1 MKKYNL
7 IYGIFISVLLLN
19 SGCES
24 DANVTVPSTERK
36 LVVGGFLSPNEN
48 EHEISLSL
56 SEPLF
61 STDPFFN
68 TTNAN
73 VTISSGGSSY
83 QIAYDVDAAAFV
95 FNNSQFNITNGKNYH
110 LKIVAENGKTVEA
123 DMTTLSDTMPSI
135 EEFKI
140 NKDTIYSEWSSN
152 QIRYNLKLN
161 WKDIASEKNYYR
173 LTANRLVKYF
183 GAIDTT
189 IEPIEEFNSF
199 TLKDDLGKDGQ
210 ILSSTFKFDD
220 YSLNNETVGFEI
232 VLMKID
238 VNYYNYYK
246 TLNNYAG
253 EDPFAEPVILFSNI
267 QNGLGVFSNFQSIK
281 IRRIL

>member
-73 VTISSGGSSY
+73 VTISSEGSSY

-95 FNNSQFNITNGKNYH
+95 FNNSQFNIANGKNYH

-210 ILSSTFKFDD
+210 ILSSTLKFDD

>member
-1 MKKYNL
+1 MKKINL
-7 IYGIFISVLLLN
+7 IYSIFISVLFLN

-73 VTISSGGSSY
+73 VTISSEGSSY

-95 FNNSQFNITNGKNYH
+95 FNNSQFNIANGKNYH

>member
-1 MKKYNL
+1 MKKINIL
-7 IYGIFISVLLLN
+7 FSIFISVLFLN
-19 SGCES
+19 TGCES
-24 DANVTVPSTERK
+24 DANVIVPSTERK
-36 LVVGGFLSPNEN
+36 LVVGGFLSPFEN

-68 TTNAN
+68 TSTAN
-73 VTISSGGSSY
+73 VTISSEGNSY

-95 FNNSQFNITNGKNYH
+95 FNNSQFNIANGKNYH

-140 NKDTIYSEWSSN
+140 IKDTIYSEWSSN
-152 QIRYNLKLN
+152 QFRYNLKLN

-210 ILSSTFKFDD
+210 ILSSSLKFDD
-220 YSLNNETVGFEI
+220 YSVNSETVGFEI

-267 QNGLGVFSNFQSIK
+267 QNGLGVFSNFQSLK

>member
-36 LVVGGFLSPNEN
+36 LVVGGFLSAEDN
-48 EHEISLSL
+48 EHQISLTL

-61 STDPFFN
+61 SSDPFFN
-68 TTNAN
+68 TTTAN
-73 VTISSGGSSY
+73 VTISSEGNAY
-83 QIAYDVDAAAFV
+83 QASYDVDAAAFV
-95 FNNSQFNITNGKNYH
+95 FNKSQFNIASGKNYH

-123 DMTTLSDTMPSI
+123 DMTTVSDTMPSI

-140 NKDTIYSEWSSN
+140 NVDTIYSEWASYEY
-152 QIRYNLKLN
+152 RYNLKLN
-161 WKDIASEKNYYR
+161 WKDIAGEKNYYR

-210 ILSSTFKFDD
+210 ILSSTLKFDD

>member
-1 MKKYNL
+1 MKKINL
-7 IYGIFISVLLLN
+7 IYSIFISVLFLN

-24 DANVTVPSTERK
+24 DANVTVPSTERT

-73 VTISSGGSSY
+73 VTISSEGSSY

-95 FNNSQFNITNGKNYH
+95 FNNSQFNIANGKNYH

-210 ILSSTFKFDD
+210 ILSSTLKFDD

>member
-1 MKKYNL
+1 MKKINL
-7 IYGIFISVLLLN
+7 IYGIFISVLFLN

-73 VTISSGGSSY
+73 VTISSEGSSY

-95 FNNSQFNITNGKNYH
+95 FNNSQFNIANGKNYH

-210 ILSSTFKFDD
+210 ILSSTLKFDD

>member
-7 IYGIFISVLLLN
+7 IYGIFISVLFLN

-36 LVVGGFLSPNEN
+36 LVVGGFLSPEDN
-48 EHEISLSL
+48 EHQISLTL

-61 STDPFFN
+61 SSDPFFN
-68 TTNAN
+68 TTTAN
-73 VTISSGGSSY
+73 VTISSEGNAY
-83 QIAYDVDAAAFV
+83 QASYDVDAAAFV
-95 FNNSQFNITNGKNYH
+95 FNNSQFNIASGKNYH

-123 DMTTLSDTMPSI
+123 DMTTVSDTMPSI

-140 NKDTIYSEWSSN
+140 NVDTIYSEWASYEY
-152 QIRYNLKLN
+152 RYNLKLN
-161 WKDIASEKNYYR
+161 WKDIAGEKNYYR
-173 LTANRLVKYF
+173 LTANRLVNYL
-183 GAIDTT
+183 GTTDTT
-189 IEPIEEFNSF
+189 IEPIYEYNSF
-199 TLKDDLGKDGQ
+199 TLKDDIGKDGQ
-210 ILSSTFKFDD
+210 SLSATFKYND
-220 YSLNNETVGFEI
+220 YSLTNETVGFEI

-267 QNGLGVFSNFQSIK
+267 QNGLGVFSSFQSHK

>member
-1 MKKYNL
+1 MKKINL
-7 IYGIFISVLLLN
+7 IYSIFISVLFLN

-73 VTISSGGSSY
+73 VTISSEGSSY

-210 ILSSTFKFDD
+210 ILSSTLKFDD

-238 VNYYNYYK
+238 VNYYNYYR

>member
-1 MKKYNL
+1 MKKSNL
-7 IYGIFISVLLLN
+7 IYSILISLIFLN

-24 DANVTVPSTERK
+24 DANVIVPSSERK
-36 LVVGGFLSPNEN
+36 MVVGGFLSPEEN
-48 EHEISLSL
+48 EHVISLSL

-61 STDPFFN
+61 SSDPFFN
-68 TTNAN
+68 TTTAK
-73 VTISSGGSSY
+73 VTISSEGNAY
-83 QIAYDVDAAAFV
+83 QISYDVDAAAFV
-95 FNNSQFNITNGKNYH
+95 FNNSQFNIASGKNYH

-123 DMTTLSDTMPSI
+123 DMTTVSDTMPSI

-140 NKDTIYSEWSSN
+140 VVDTIYSEWSSN
-152 QIRYNLKLN
+152 QYRYNLKLN
-161 WKDIASEKNYYR
+161 WKDIAGEKNYYR
-173 LTANRLVKYF
+173 ITANRIVKYF
-183 GAIDTT
+183 GAPDTT
-189 IEPIEEFNSF
+189 IEPIEEYNSF

-210 ILSSTFKFDD
+210 SLSSTLKFDD
-220 YSLNNETVGFEI
+220 YNVNNETLGFEI

-267 QNGLGVFSNFQSIK
+267 QNGLGVFSGFQSLK

>member
-73 VTISSGGSSY
+73 VTISSEGSSY

-95 FNNSQFNITNGKNYH
+95 FNNSQFNIANGKNYH